1 MYKTLT
7 YINGLSERRY
17 KELEGDRS
25 AFSLIAE
32 ECAKQTIPFLYPKAG
47 TSKGSKITVPK
58 NSAGANGVK
67 TLVSKMLLALF
78 PTNVPF
84 FSLALTA
91 PVKKELDSDGSDQQ
105 RKDLYSF
112 VREREQAISAESE
125 LASDRSKKNNALEYL
140 VVTGN
145 VAIYMPDDAPMKIYK
160 LNQYVV
166 KRDPMGRVIELI
178 TKEEVD
184 PRFVD
189 VELPT
194 EEDVNEDKTP
204 SPVTLYTHLRLFGA
218 GKKKRWGVHQEVS
231 QTQLKGSIGSYPYE
245 ACPFIVLRG
254 LATDGE
260 DYGRPYVYPFLGDL
274 QVVEQLTEAK
284 VKMALQAAKV
294 LFIIEPGST
303 VRESDLQKATTGTF
317 IRGERAAIGTL
328 QLDKL
333 ADLSIVSNIEQQAL
347 QRLAQNFLMVQS
359 IQRNGD
365 RVTAEEIR
373 TLSKELEDNLG
384 AFYTLLAQEF
394 QLPYIQRKIFV
405 LEKTGKI
412 PKVPSGLLQPTI
424 ITGLEALGRG
434 HDAIKL
440 AEATQALAL
449 FAGLPPEVKM
459 LLNAAEYVERV
470 LLAKGI
476 DPKGLLKDPEM
487 LAQEAED
494 QQQQQLAQA
503 AVPEGIKQ
511 MGNLVN
517 KQIEGT
523 PPE

>member
-1 MYKTLT
+1 
-7 YINGLSERRY
+7 
-17 KELEGDRS
+17 
-25 AFSLIAE
+25 
-32 ECAKQTIPFLYPKAG
+32 
-47 TSKGSKITVPK
+47 
-58 NSAGANGVK
+58 
-67 TLVSKMLLALF
+67 
-78 PTNVPF
+78 
-84 FSLALTA
+84 
-91 PVKKELDSDGSDQQ
+91 
-105 RKDLYSF
+105 
-112 VREREQAISAESE
+112 
-125 LASDRSKKNNALEYL
+125 
-140 VVTGN
+140 
-145 VAIYMPDDAPMKIYK
+145 
-160 LNQYVV
+160 
-166 KRDPMGRVIELI
+166 
-178 TKEEVD
+178 
-184 PRFVD
+184 
-189 VELPT
+189 
-194 EEDVNEDKTP
+194 
-204 SPVTLYTHLRLFGA
+204 
-218 GKKKRWGVHQEVS
+218 
-231 QTQLKGSIGSYPYE
+231 
-245 ACPFIVLRG
+245 VLRG